1 MTSWLRAQKKSDL
14 VDIAETVGLKNVS
27 SLKKIELE
35 SALDEY
41 LTEYAS
47 ELSSDSRLTPY
58 FNIRFKS
65 SGSPI
70 KRETSTSTSEVKV
83 IKRRQT
89 RAPTDDVVPT
99 VSALEPV
106 PAATSSALIST
117 PSRLSLAAS
126 RMSLPA
132 SPADVALAVD
142 RSAVAVRKRVVSM
155 YADSGFTEVTQAT
168 RESLSTVYAIVL
180 LVSAF
185 EWFNLRYEV
194 LPARYAFSIPAI
206 KFLGTSPYAV
216 SLPDVFLLLTT
227 SFWAPVFL
235 YFLIS
240 IAVPSFVGYFFN
252 LSAASASHHTGRGRS
267 RPFSNAEYAVD
278 PLTFSVAKA
287 VLIYVIQAQGVSFC
301 GWIDQMAV
309 ARINSA
315 LYGSWQGAITGAAI
329 TGLVSLYDAVLQK

>member
-27 SLKKIELE
+27 SLKKSDLE

-41 LTEYAS
+41 LTENAS
-47 ELSSDSRLTPY
+47 QLSSDSRLTPY
-58 FNIRFKS
+58 FNIRNKS
-65 SGSPI
+65 SGSPV
-70 KRETSTSTSEVKV
+70 KRETSASTSEVKV
-83 IKRRQT
+83 PKRRQT
-89 RAPTDDVVPT
+89 KAATDDAAPAADDDE
-99 VSALEPV
+99 S
-106 PAATSSALIST
+106 AATSSALIRT
-117 PSRLSLAAS
+117 PGRALSLAAS
-126 RMSLPA
+126 RIALPA
-132 SPADVALAVD
+132 SPADVAQAVD
-142 RSAVAVRKRVVSM
+142 RSALAVRERVVSI
-155 YADSGFTEVTQAT
+155 YADSGITEVTQAT

-185 EWFNLRYEV
+185 EWFNLRSEV

-206 KFLGTSPYAV
+206 KLLGTNDHAV

-227 SFWAPVFL
+227 SFWTPVFL

-240 IAVPSFVGYFFN
+240 IAIPSFFGYFFN
-252 LSAASASHHTGRGRS
+252 LSAASGSHHTGRGRS

-287 VLIYVIQAQGVSFC
+287 VLVYVIQAQGVSFC
-301 GWIDQMAV
+301 GWIDQLAV

-315 LYGSWQGAITGAAI
+315 LYGGWQGAITGAAI
-329 TGLVSLYDAVLQK
+329 TGLVSLYDAVLRK